1 MSDLL
6 SIGATGVRAY
16 QTALTAV
23 GENIANSGVSG
34 YARRTVGL
42 REVGIATGVTAS
54 KSSAGGGV
62 MVSGIVRA
70 TDVYASAA
78 VRGATTELA
87 ATKTT
92 GTWLDRIESTMTGSE
107 VSARI
112 TAFFESARSLSAEP
126 ASNALRATMLET
138 AGTAAAAITATGQAF
153 AQARADLDDSGHAA
167 ARDLTSLAQSLARV
181 NDGLQRT
188 ATGTAASAQL
198 ADQRDTIL
206 SQMSELTDI
215 GVKVDQMGR
224 ATVTLGNAPGTP
236 FVTLDQVGS
245 VSYNPNEKNG
255 ATFALAINGQ
265 VGNITPTGGKTAGI
279 VDSAVRIATA
289 QADFGRIVGEFVNGV
304 NTTQAGGVDSTGA
317 AGPAMF
323 AFDAA
328 TLTVGMA
335 RVPKGDGTHRAFTGS
350 DIAAAGRNDNGTSK
364 GARDASNLTALQG
377 ARIAGAWESKITNLI
392 SDNATIAKQKAT
404 IADAQTAIL
413 GGANTAL
420 STATG
425 VSLDNEAVELMR
437 FQQAYSASSRVIQ
450 AARDTF
456 QSILGI
462 N

>member
-279 VDSAVRIATA
+279 LDSATRVATA
-289 QADFGRIVGEFVNGV
+289 EADFAAIVTDFVKGVNG
-304 NTTQAGGVDSTGA
+304 NQTEGVDAKGNPGRA
-317 AGPAMF
+317 LF
-323 AFDAA
+323 AIG
-328 TLTVGMA
+328 TKPTEISLTT
-335 RVPKGDGTHRAFTGS
+335 GDGNL
-350 DIAAAGRNDNGTSK
+350 IAASRGTG
-364 GARDASNLTALQG
+364 GARDASNLTALQNL
-377 ARIAGAWESKITNLI
+377 RIGRGWESQVTGLITN
-392 SDNATIAKQKAT
+392 NATVARQKAT